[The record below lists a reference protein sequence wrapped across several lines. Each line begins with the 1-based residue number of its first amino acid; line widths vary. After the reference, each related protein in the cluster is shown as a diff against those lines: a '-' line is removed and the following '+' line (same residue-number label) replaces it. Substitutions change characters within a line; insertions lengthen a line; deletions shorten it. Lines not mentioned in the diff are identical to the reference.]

1 MAATKKVSGLEPLP
15 TVSESAPTGKTVEP
29 VKTKPTL
36 EEEALPT
43 VEPGQVGH
51 FSRDFKR
58 G

>member
-1 MAATKKVSGLEPLP
+1 MAKTKVSALEPLP
-15 TVSESAPTGKTVEP
+15 TVSESAPTGKIVEP
-29 VKTKPTL
+29 VKTKPTV